1 MATDYSVEDLLEF
14 LNHASDRGLMPAATA
29 QSLAVAT
36 RSVVGVLSDN
46 EHADVRALD
55 IESVTKRFSNKRA
68 KDFTPASLREYGR
81 RLQKAVSLFLTWR
94 DDPAGF
100 SVPTR
105 ATSPTRKR
113 DQKIRDEVATMQPS
127 DESHASEPISSSDAR
142 RGFQSAFPIRAGHV
156 VVISNI
162 PSDLTATE
170 ADRLATFVKM
180 LATG

>member
-29 QSLAVAT
+29 QSLAVAA
-36 RSVVGVLSDN
+36 RSVLGVLSES

-68 KDFTPASLREYGR
+68 KDFTPASLREYSR

-113 DQKIRDEVATMQPS
+113 DPKVRDEFTSVQPS
-127 DESHASEPISSSDAR
+127 NESHERALGSSSDAR
-142 RGFQSAFPIRAGHV
+142 RGFQSAFPIRAGQV

-162 PSDLTATE
+162 PSDLTAAE
-170 ADRLATFVKM
+170 ADRLATFVRM